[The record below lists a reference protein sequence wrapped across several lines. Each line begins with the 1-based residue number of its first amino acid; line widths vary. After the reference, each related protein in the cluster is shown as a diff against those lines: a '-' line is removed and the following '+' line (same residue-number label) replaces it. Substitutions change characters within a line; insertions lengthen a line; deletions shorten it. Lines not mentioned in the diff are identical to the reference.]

1 MTASLMRSRTGPTQ
15 SPHWTEPE
23 RNLPLPVFC
32 TQISFQTPRS
42 RQTNHPHHSGR
53 TCSSNYPEPR
63 RRARGA
69 PSAPA
74 MIALPIGVIH
84 YAPVHRL
91 PRRRVYCGPDRS
103 RWRRFPTRGAGGY
116 PPGGAGRR
124 RSTTPPPRQAHERIA
139 DLGRGPGSTPL
150 SWRISAGTRGR
161 SGDSESQAGHPSG
174 HKTIRLQ
181 PGL

>member
-124 RSTTPPPRQAHERIA
+124 RSTTPPPGQAHERIA
-139 DLGRGPGSTPL
+139 DPGREVPL
-150 SWRISAGTRGR
+150 SPGGSSPTHEADLEIVRARQGTL
-161 SGDSESQAGHPSG
+161 SD